1 VQKKNQLVLLKCH
14 NSHVLLLLLNISL
27 MSTVL
32 AVAHSVFILL
42 SPLNDNLF
50 ITQFNFLSDAYDNF
64 ARFYV
69 ALRS

>member
-1 VQKKNQLVLLKCH
+1 
-14 NSHVLLLLLNISL
+14 